1 MRKTFRD
8 LHLWLSVP
16 FGIIITLTCLS
27 GALLVFEKEVERAVR
42 LELYRAESHGRQPLP
57 VDSLMYLASAALP
70 PGQYATGITIPRAKD
85 EAWRVGV
92 STSRRSALYID
103 PYTGRVTGRYERLPF
118 FAWTARLHR
127 WLLDS
132 RPKGPGIFW
141 GKIIV
146 GTSTLLFVVI
156 LITGVVLWWPRTV
169 RALKSSLSIPIRK
182 GWQRGMY
189 ALHVAGGMYA
199 LLFLLILALTGLT
212 WSFNWYRTGFY
223 RLFGVTSVRSMGHGN
238 MASAAFA
245 SSKARSH
252 QKGGNTLQTTAD
264 FRQWQT
270 IYRTLADK
278 QPDFRQISIAP
289 GQASVSHHRYGNTRA
304 VDRYRFDPSTG
315 QIKQEILYKELPT
328 SGRIRGC
335 IYSVHVGSWGGLF
348 TRILTFG
355 AALLGA
361 TLALTGYYLWFKRL
375 RRKKHPATK
384 SAG

>member
-1 MRKTFRD
+1 MRKIFRD

-42 LELYRAESHGRQPLP
+42 PELYKAEAEGRQPLP

-70 PGQYATGITIPRAKD
+70 PGQHATGITIPRAKD
-85 EAWRVGV
+85 EAWRVGI

-132 RPKGPGIFW
+132 RPKGSGVFW

-156 LITGVVLWWPRTV
+156 LLTGVVLWWPRTK

-182 GWQRGMY
+182 GWQRGIY
-189 ALHVAGGMYA
+189 ALHVTGGMYA
-199 LLFLLILALTGLT
+199 LLLLLILALTGLT

-238 MASAAFA
+238 IPRA
-245 SSKARSH
+245 
-252 QKGGNTLQTTAD
+252 TTD
-264 FRQWQT
+264 FRHWQT

-278 QPDFRQISIAP
+278 QPDFRQISITP

-361 TLALTGYYLWFKRL
+361 TLPLTGYYLWFKRL
-375 RRKKHPATK
+375 RRKKHPSTEPAR
-384 SAG
+384 